1 MPKRKIRIPFRR
13 KREGKTDYKRRL
25 QLLKSGKP
33 RFVVRRSL
41 KNMIAQFAQYSENGD
56 LILAAAHTN
65 ELKKYGWEKA
75 KRNTTAA
82 YLVGLLAGIK
92 AKKKNLKEAVLDL
105 GLYRSVRGGI
115 FYAILKGVLDAGIEI
130 PYSKEALP
138 SEERIKGLHLKNVNF
153 EEVKKKILEKN

>member
-1 MPKRKIRIPFRR
+1 
-13 KREGKTDYKRRL
+13 
-25 QLLKSGKP
+25 
-33 RFVVRRSL
+33 
-41 KNMIAQFAQYSENGD
+41 MIAQFAQYSENGD

-92 AKKKNLKEAVLDL
+92 AKKKNIKEAVLDL